1 MSIRLGAETIFGV
14 VSFVQLL
21 NVVDVASVNI
31 GAISK
36 GEVISIAAGELN
48 SSNELAAVTSDEGGV
63 GINDLNIVLGTSLV
77 QLIPLDVDSLNG
89 SSAARGET
97 ISVRNIPVGD
107 GDILEGLGRGSGNSA
122 VGLNSADLTQF
133 ISGGSSVN
141 NVGMEDRAAVLAGT
155 GDVSEVDHLITEVGE
170 LAVDLG
176 GEVCVADNGVL
187 GVAVRVDIALKG
199 IGRGTLNGED
209 LNVVAVHIG
218 GSERVG
224 DTVDRRSANRVGGSV
239 HPSARVI
246 LVEVAVAQSDTV
258 NGVGIAATGGRVD
271 DGVHVAVVPAD
282 SIDGGLLTVEV
293 AGGGPNAGLVVE
305 GSLLASIEEHAGD
318 LGLGG
323 ISLDEDILGEVVA
336 HDVVDLIILITVYLV
351 EAGNRLE
358 GIRAGSGVITG
369 ADQVHSVGVGY
380 KAAGDLGVLV
390 NSQVLAV
397 EILVSGG
404 SAGTTDLNSL
414 DSAVSLSAELEHIV
428 VQDLS
433 AGLVGAGVLI
443 DIVVD
448 VEVARGRGAVGI
460 AGHDLKGSGAV
471 GQFAALSDIRS
482 VAVLGGSTIVDEGA
496 DVENGGG
503 AVHIGDVGLRHAG
516 TVSGVARPPDGVD
529 DAVAVRGSDLNVTDE
544 VAILV
549 KEPGVVPGGV
559 ASLIEDEL
567 DSIIIDSASNI
578 VLLVVPVDDA
588 LSAVNRSGLGNDL
601 AVLVSAG
608 LDEAALGSAVNSVG
622 EGVQEN
628 VIADSIRIRILAVG
642 EGQLLVGSA
651 IINEE
656 GDAGFLAQVALSI
669 VSSVG
674 NALNLGEEGVDHDD
688 NVIIFSRPNT
698 RRLSRFPVVAAK
710 ICKSSNYCRNNRK

>member
-1 MSIRLGAETIFGV
+1 MFAFRLGAETIFGV
-14 VSFVQLL
+14 VFFVQLL

-48 SSNELAAVTSDEGGV
+48 SSNELVAVTSDEGGV

-187 GVAVRVDIALKG
+187 GVVVRVDIALKG
-199 IGRGTLNGED
+199 IGRETLNGED

-336 HDVVDLIILITVYLV
+336 HDVVDLIILITVDLV

-369 ADQVHSVGVGY
+369 ADQVHSVGVGN

-433 AGLVGAGVLI
+433 AGLVGAGILI

-460 AGHDLKGSGAV
+460 AGHDLKGSGVV

-503 AVHIGDVGLRHAG
+503 AVHIGDVGLCHAG
-516 TVSGVARPPDGVD
+516 TVSGVARPPDAVD
-529 DAVAVRGSDLNVTDE
+529 DAVAVRSSDISSTDQ

-549 KEPGVVPGGV
+549 EEPGVVLGGV
-559 ASLIEDEL
+559 ASLIEDEI

-578 VLLVVPVDDA
+578 VLLVVPVDDG
-588 LSAVNRSGLGNDL
+588 LSAGEGLGLSDDL
-601 AVLVSAG
+601 AIVIS
-608 LDEAALGSAVNSVG
+608 ALGASVSDSAADLGIVG
-622 EGVQEN
+622 RQGVGVQEN

-642 EGQLLVGSA
+642 EG
-651 IINEE
+651 
-656 GDAGFLAQVALSI
+656 
-669 VSSVG
+669 
-674 NALNLGEEGVDHDD
+674 
-688 NVIIFSRPNT
+688 
-698 RRLSRFPVVAAK
+698 
-710 ICKSSNYCRNNRK
+710 